1 MPDRKRQGPPRR
13 GALDEAA
20 KMNDRLVLSAPDIR
34 DEDAA
39 LVLDALK
46 SGMLSKG
53 PYTARFEADFAAYVA
68 APHAV
73 ALSSGTAGLH
83 LCMRAAGVGPGAEVV
98 TSPFAYVASANA
110 VLYEGGT
117 PVFAD
122 IDEASMTIDPALTA
136 DAVTERTR
144 ALLPVH
150 VFGQPAAMDALSAIC
165 ADRGLALVEDA
176 CQAVGSEFRGRRI
189 GSESELAVFSF
200 FPNKQM
206 TTGEGAI
213 VTCRDAGQAELL
225 RTLRNQGVAKDGSG
239 LFHSELGY
247 NYRMTELSAALGVAQ
262 IGRIEEMLAM
272 RERVAC
278 WYSERLGRI
287 DGAAL
292 LAPAEWTTRLSWFA
306 AIARLAP
313 GIDRD
318 RVIER
323 LAALGVPAKGYF
335 APLHLQPVYR
345 SRFGYKEGDFP
356 VTERVA
362 RSTLA
367 LPFHNRMS
375 EAQVDRA
382 CDALAQVIAGG
393 AA

>member
-1 MPDRKRQGPPRR
+1 MPDRKRHGPPRR
-13 GALDEAA
+13 GAPDEAD

-53 PYTARFEADFAAYVA
+53 PYTARFEADFAAYVV

-83 LCMRAAGVGPGAEVV
+83 LCMRAAGVDPGSEVV

-122 IDEASMTIDPALTA
+122 IDEASMTIDPALAA

-150 VFGQPAAMDALSAIC
+150 VFGQPAAMDALSAMC

-213 VTCRDAGQAELL
+213 VTCRDAAQAELL

-272 RERVAC
+272 RERVAG

-318 RVIER
+318 LVIER
-323 LAALGVPAKGYF
+323 LAGLGVPAKGYF

-345 SRFGYKEGDFP
+345 SRFGYREGDFP

-367 LPFHNRMS
+367 LPFHNRMT

-382 CDALAQVIAGG
+382 CNALARAIAGG